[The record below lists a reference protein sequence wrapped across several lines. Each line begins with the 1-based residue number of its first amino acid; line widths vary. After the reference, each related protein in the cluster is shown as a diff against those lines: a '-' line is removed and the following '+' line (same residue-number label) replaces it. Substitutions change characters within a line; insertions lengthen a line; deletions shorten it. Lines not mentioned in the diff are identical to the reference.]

1 MAFNFDQYNAL
12 PDNQN
17 WQSAF
22 NPPKVVA
29 PQKKKKDFWT
39 DQISTG
45 GSLAGALAGGAAGT
59 AILPGV
65 GTLIGALLGGG
76 AGGAGGQVA
85 ENAISGD
92 NLGQDVASEALWGGA
107 TALPFGAVGK
117 LAKAGGTLVKGLGS
131 EAARTAAKDLV
142 TEAGVKTMTPKAV
155 QALSIS
161 DALKNAP
168 AQAAAERLA
177 SQSTLGQKLGDKLSG
192 AANDLAI
199 KQFRLNSSQIN
210 GLKPVLGED
219 PGAFIR
225 KNGFNTVEDIT
236 TKGID
241 PLQSQYDNVIS
252 TMKSIPKSDV
262 EKSFSDF
269 IKPLKNSVSID
280 DRNLAKRLEAQSKD
294 ILKSINGSVSGND
307 LLALRRQFDNA
318 VKRNAYGSAEMGMNK
333 GTADALRRTLQTS
346 ADNLGLKTPEG
357 RSLKQIGV
365 DLNKLRTLDEIVSK
379 QENLG
384 RGSLPLSIPSLLGG
398 AAGSGLGGIP
408 GMAAGLVATNAIN
421 SPMGRKAAMGIIDG
435 AASKVGQIGAG
446 KVGQSI
452 PQAVG
457 RIGTVG
463 AIKSSVGDQSLSDL
477 NNMPVNAPMSN
488 ATKMPT
494 SVQNIDSQYQ
504 NMQQM
509 SSEPSIGGY
518 SKSQIENAMA
528 AAMIDGNSKAFT
540 QLKGLYDLLPAQ
552 SSSPYGD
559 LSQSSQNAL
568 ASSDNAINTVDQLQ
582 QLYSNAGGARG
593 RLGGLI
599 GNFAADAGL
608 DSNAKSYNSLSQ
620 ASVTQIAKALAGAG
634 AGTVSDMDA
643 KVIIAALPTLQDTP
657 EEAAIKFAALRQRLD
672 AARQNTL
679 MYGSGGG
686 QSSSNL
692 ASALQG

>member
-17 WQSAF
+17 WQAAF
-22 NPPKVVA
+22 NPPKIVA

-65 GTLIGALLGGG
+65 GTLIGALLGGA

-168 AQAAAERLA
+168 AQAAVERLA
-177 SQSTLGQKLGDKLSG
+177 SQTTLSQKLGDKLSG

-199 KQFRLNSSQIN
+199 KQFRLTPSQLAN
-210 GLKPVLGED
+210 FKTKFGED
-219 PGAFIR
+219 AGQTIR
-225 KNGFNTVEDIT
+225 KYGFNSAEDIT
-236 TKGID
+236 AKGIN
-241 PLQSQYDNVIS
+241 PLQDQFSSLVNNAGNISKDTLKNNFTNTISKLKSANSSTNRAIGDQLQTEVDGLLAKYGKEIPATSLNDIRREFDSLVNYTNKAADPNKYGVNKRVADVLRKTLQEADSTGQLKGVGQEISKLRQLSDNV
-252 TMKSIPKSDV
+252 
-262 EKSFSDF
+262 
-269 IKPLKNSVSID
+269 
-280 DRNLAKRLEAQSKD
+280 AKQGE
-294 ILKSINGSVSGND
+294 
-307 LLALRRQFDNA
+307 
-318 VKRNAYGSAEMGMNK
+318 
-333 GTADALRRTLQTS
+333 
-346 ADNLGLKTPEG
+346 
-357 RSLKQIGV
+357 
-365 DLNKLRTLDEIVSK
+365 
-379 QENLG
+379 LG
-384 RGSLPLSIPSLLGG
+384 RGSLPLNVTSLLGAG
-398 AAGSGLGGIP
+398 AGGIAGGLP
-408 GMAAGLVATNAIN
+408 GALSTMALTNAVN
-421 SPMGRKAAMGIIDG
+421 SPTGRNLIMGAVDKTVGKLSTPTKKSIG
-435 AASKVGQIGAG
+435 QTLKQAAS
-446 KVGQSI
+446 
-452 PQAVG
+452 
-457 RIGTVG
+457 RIGGVG
-463 AIKSSVGDQSLSDL
+463 ATKSVINDQLTSQSPSDL
-477 NNMPVNAPMSN
+477 NMMAD
-488 ATKMPT
+488 TTPT
-494 SVQNIDSQYQ
+494 STMSTPTISPANINSIYQ
-504 NMQQM
+504 QTQQM

-679 MYGSGGG
+679 MYGSGGR